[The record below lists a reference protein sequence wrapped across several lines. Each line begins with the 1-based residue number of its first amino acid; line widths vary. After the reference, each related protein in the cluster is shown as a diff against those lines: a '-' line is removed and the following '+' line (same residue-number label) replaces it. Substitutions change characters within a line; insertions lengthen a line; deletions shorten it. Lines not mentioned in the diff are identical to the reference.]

1 MKNHKNVSACSHTAR
16 AKLPLAR
23 AVSAAALVLCTALTS
38 ARSDTVVGQAMLNP
52 FFTGNDYSGWTLNA
66 PWRNDGGNDR
76 LVFDIEGSNPTGFPT
91 AIGQGVD
98 LMTQSAITNAAGGYS
113 ALGARLMDFNFG
125 ASDPFVAVFGSNTN
139 NGIYKLF
146 FEVDVLTTS
155 GLYRAK
161 TQEFDTPQN
170 LSGALDLNFS
180 WLTGGSF
187 LGDLEAN
194 GGTLLSGISSI
205 TYKAVMFV
213 DTPASGGT
221 AFFTLDN
228 MSLEYVVDTLPV
240 ARWTGG
246 SGEWTTG
253 FSPAF
258 YQEAPV
264 EFSGAGGNVT
274 NNVATNGMAV
284 GAMTFAP
291 GAGSYTL
298 TAAGGASGEST
309 NNPLII
315 AGNILNNSTA
325 TQTLALAVDLATNG
339 PVDTAAGNIVA
350 AGSIS
355 GSAGLI
361 KQGAQTLVL
370 SASNSLSG
378 GVQVLAGTL
387 ELAGAGGNKAGG
399 NVSTVSVATGAT
411 LLISQSSQF
420 NTAPAVTLSGGT
432 IQRASGVS
440 EVFGSLNLTASS
452 FLDFGGGTAGTITF
466 SGIAYTPSALL
477 ALDIANF
484 NQGSILVFQTTNN
497 LSMTGFTFS
506 GTGGFGS
513 SSFDGSTFTI
523 TAIPE
528 PSVIV
533 AAAGLLATLL
543 LATCRNIFQQAA
555 RSRSLCKADRCC

>member
-1 MKNHKNVSACSHTAR
+1 MKNHKNVSACLNTAR
-16 AKLPLAR
+16 AKSPLAR

-146 FEVDVLTTS
+146 FEVDVQTSS

-187 LGDLEAN
+187 LGDLAAN

-205 TYKAVMFV
+205 TYKAVMYI

-240 ARWTGG
+240 AIWSGG
-246 SGEWTTG
+246 SGAWTTG

-264 EFSGAGGNVT
+264 EFTGSGGNVT
-274 NNVATNGMAV
+274 NNIATNGMVV
-284 GAMTFAP
+284 GAMTFAI

-298 TAAGGASGEST
+298 TAASGASGDST
-309 NNPLII
+309 NNPLIV
-315 AGNILNNSTA
+315 AGSILNNSAA
-325 TQTLALAVDLATNG
+325 TQTLGLAVELGTNG
-339 PVDTAAGNIVA
+339 PVDTATGNIVL
-350 AGSIS
+350 AGPVS

-370 SASNSLSG
+370 SSSNSLSG
-378 GVQVLAGTL
+378 GVQVQAGTL
-387 ELAGAGGNKAGG
+387 ELAGTDGNKSGG
-399 NVSTVSVATGAT
+399 NVSTVSIASGAT

-420 NTAPAVTLSGGT
+420 NNAPAVTLSGGT
-432 IQRASGVS
+432 VSRGAGVS
-440 EVFGSLNLTASS
+440 EVFGSLNVTSASL
-452 FLDFGGGTAGTITF
+452 LDFGTGAAG
-466 SGIAYTPSALL
+466 SVAAGNYTKSAILTL
-477 ALDIANF
+477 NNF
-484 NQGSILVFQTTNN
+484 FPGNS
-497 LSMTGFTFS
+497 FTFTS
-506 GTGGFGS
+506 G
-513 SSFDGSTFTI
+513 SFDQADVGDYFAFTGDFAGYSFSNSGSTFTI

-528 PSVIV
+528 TSSMMV
-533 AAAGLLATLL
+533 AAGLLAFLL
-543 LATCRNIFQQAA
+543 LPVCRHCFSKQTAATRGFRIT
-555 RSRSLCKADRCC
+555 SRCC

>member
-1 MKNHKNVSACSHTAR
+1 MQAFTFFTMNVCPRTAGFVAC
-16 AKLPLAR
+16 LYF
-23 AVSAAALVLCTALTS
+23 VAATDAFA
-38 ARSDTVVGQAMLNP
+38 DTVVGQAMLNP
-52 FFTGNDYSGWTLNA
+52 FFTGNDYSGWTLNV

-76 LVFDIEGSNPTGFPT
+76 LVFDIEGSNSMGFPT

-125 ASDPFVAVFGSNTN
+125 ASDPFVAVFGSNAN

-146 FEVDVLTTS
+146 FEVDVLTSS

-161 TQEFDTPQN
+161 SQELDTPQN
-170 LSGALDLNFS
+170 LSETLDLNFS
-180 WLTGGSF
+180 WLTGESF
-187 LGDLEAN
+187 LGNLATN

-274 NNVATNGMAV
+274 NNVATNGTAV

-298 TAAGGASGEST
+298 TAASGASGEST

-325 TQTLALAVDLATNG
+325 TQTLGLAVELAANG
-339 PVDTAAGNIVA
+339 PVDTAVGNIVA
-350 AGSIS
+350 AGSVS
-355 GSAGLI
+355 GSVGLI

-370 SASNSLSG
+370 SANNSLSG

-387 ELAGAGGNKAGG
+387 ELAGTGGNKAGG

-420 NTAPAVTLSGGT
+420 NNAPAVTLSGGT
-432 IQRASGVS
+432 ISRGAGVS
-440 EVFGSLNLTASS
+440 QAFGSLNVTSAS
-452 FLDFGGGTAGTITF
+452 FLEFGTGAAGSITAGN
-466 SGIAYTPSALL
+466 YTKSAILTL
-477 ALDIANF
+477 NNF
-484 NQGSILVFQTTNN
+484 FPGNS
-497 LSMTGFTFS
+497 FTFTS
-506 GTGGFGS
+506 GSFAPHDVGDYFAFTGDFAGY
-513 SSFDGSTFTI
+513 SFSNSGSTFTI

-528 PSVIV
+528 PSALVV
-533 AAAGLLATLL
+533 AAGLLAILIL
-543 LATCRNIFQQAA
+543 PILPRFFQQAA
-555 RSRSLCKADRCC
+555 GFRRLRNANRSS